1 MPRDRYGR
9 LPWYEPEEFDAD
21 QRTFYE
27 YVAHGPRMPA
37 TTALPLVDPVGGR
50 MYGPFNAFL
59 STPVLGKALHEC
71 GKILRYQTG
80 FTARGREVA
89 ILELSALRRCGIE
102 WYAHE
107 PIGRRAG
114 LTDEE
119 LTAIRTGAPAPTLD
133 ESETLIRQVTQS
145 LLRSRDIDDALYAA
159 AAAALG
165 DKVLMEYVMLV
176 CYFDMLATTMTV
188 FRAELPAGKEP
199 PFG

>member
-1 MPRDRYGR
+1 MPKDRYGR

-21 QRTFYE
+21 QRALYE

-37 TTALPLVDPVGGR
+37 TKSLPLVDPAGR
-50 MYGPFNAFL
+50 MYGPFNAL
-59 STPVLGKALHEC
+59 LATPVLGKQFHEV
-71 GKILRYQTG
+71 GKLLRYQTG
-80 FTARGREVA
+80 FTERIREIA
-89 ILELSALRRCGIE
+89 ILELSVLRRCGIE

-114 LTDEE
+114 LTDDE

-133 ESETLIRQVTQS
+133 PTETIVRHVTQS
-145 LLRSRDIDDALYAA
+145 LLRSRDLDDALYAA
-159 AAAALG
+159 ALDALG
-165 DKVLMEYVMLV
+165 EKVLMELLLLV
-176 CYFDMLATTMTV
+176 GYFDMLATTMTV